1 MQQTES
7 RDAVRGCVITEQQDA
22 AITEHQGHTATTAR
36 LHYKKNAAEDVA
48 LRAIEAHDA
57 IHGMLPSSLPDLYSS
72 DDDCFVSSKVC
83 DSLTHSLTHSLSQ
96 DRSQDDYGDDEEDD
110 NEATPAARGT
120 TRSHDSPDED
130 VRPVKRVRTTWSHE
144 EESWLEDWVA
154 KYVKTDRYR
163 CNRIDWKECAGNISS
178 CSAAS
183 SVFLPVHVKPSALH
197 ETCKRIAKRKSIPVH
212 ALGQTHN

>member
-83 DSLTHSLTHSLSQ
+83 DSLTHSLTYSL
-96 DRSQDDYGDDEEDD
+96 
-110 NEATPAARGT
+110 T
-120 TRSHDSPDED
+120 
-130 VRPVKRVRTTWSHE
+130 
-144 EESWLEDWVA
+144 L
-154 KYVKTDRYR
+154 
-163 CNRIDWKECAGNISS
+163 AGSL
-178 CSAAS
+178 A
-183 SVFLPVHVKPSALH
+183 
-197 ETCKRIAKRKSIPVH
+197 
-212 ALGQTHN
+212 G